1 MKRIFALVLAG
12 MLVLCG
18 CGGKTQP
25 EQSGA
30 PEGKTLTGTL
40 EEKKDF
46 MFIVTDDAGNSYAF
60 DLDGTTPEGLDSC
73 SAGDQVTVTYTGEL
87 SVVDSFQGTV
97 ICVKPAE
104 GA

>member
-1 MKRIFALVLAG
+1 
-12 MLVLCG
+12 
-18 CGGKTQP
+18 
-25 EQSGA
+25 
-30 PEGKTLTGTL
+30 
-40 EEKKDF
+40 
-46 MFIVTDDAGNSYAF
+46 MFIVTDDAGNSYTF

-104 GA
+104 GVESLPAGPQGSVRRPG